1 MIQGGDFTAGNG
13 TGGESIYG
21 EKFPDEA
28 FTEKHSVPF
37 LLSMA
42 NAGPN
47 TNGSQFFIT
56 TVPTPHLD
64 NKHVV
69 FGRVIQGRSVV
80 RRIEHI
86 ETDSNDKPHQNI
98 VITDCGEL
106 DPSESLQTA
115 TADDGTGDIYED
127 YPDDEESIKK
137 NESPEE
143 ALKVC
148 QHLKQ
153 IATEQFK
160 KGKKQLAEKKYS
172 KALRYTNELIPN
184 EEQHKAEYDEFMK
197 LKLVLYLNKALVC
210 NQLGEYTEAKT
221 AASYVLSGGPELVS
235 PQERAK
241 ALYRRGIAYSRGKNE
256 DDAIS
261 DFEEALKIVPGDGA
275 IINELKAAKDKVQ
288 KRKQSEK
295 AAYSRFFG

>member
-21 EKFPDEA
+21 EKFSDES
-28 FTEKHSVPF
+28 FTKKHSEPF

-69 FGRVIQGRSVV
+69 FGKVIQGKNIV
-80 RRIEHI
+80 RQIENI
-86 ETDSNDKPHQNI
+86 ATDSNDKPLQDV
-98 VITDCGEL
+98 VISGCGEL
-106 DPSESLQTA
+106 DPSQPLDLSV
-115 TADDGTGDIYED
+115 ADDGTGDVYED
-127 YPDDEESIKK
+127 YPDDEESFKK
-137 NESPEE
+137 DEDPQN

-160 KGKKQLAEKKYS
+160 KGNKEIADKKYS
-172 KALRYTNELIPN
+172 KALRYANELIPN
-184 EEQHKAEYDEFMK
+184 EEQHKSVYNDFVK
-197 LKLVLYLNKALVC
+197 LKMVLYLNKALVC
-210 NQLGEYTEAKT
+210 NQLGQYSEAKS
-221 AASYVLSGGPELVS
+221 AASYVLSENSEIVS
-235 PQERAK
+235 DQERAK
-241 ALYRRGIAYSRGKNE
+241 ALYRRGIAYSRTKNE
-256 DDAIS
+256 YDAIP
-261 DFEEALKIVPGDGA
+261 DFEEALKIIPGDAA
-275 IINELKAAKDKVQ
+275 ITNELKSAKEKMQ
-288 KRKQSEK
+288 KREQSQK
-295 AAYSRFFG
+295 AAYSKFFG